1 MSRGRRKRGAEHS
14 GWAPNVLAKNLPGT
28 PAKLLFNRENYMQPD
43 IAVGNHSFIMKILL
57 QYTDRTVDIRN
68 ITC

>member
-1 MSRGRRKRGAEHS
+1 M
-14 GWAPNVLAKNLPGT
+14 LAKNLPGT

-43 IAVGNHSFIMKILL
+43 IAVGNHSFITKILL